1 MNEVILNVISC
12 CFREILY
19 SHAAMAFG
27 WYLVY
32 RACGL
37 HRFKPGAFMAVLELR
52 MLINLLV
59 LEVLAVFC
67 GQESWYPLLHELD
80 SLFHALVSVYLARY
94 FRGHRGK
101 TLLAIIWTEP
111 FAVGCIFGAYTL
123 AYWNTGIVYTMTG
136 QPFSPRDGLV
146 MLFYIPL
153 CILCTLALSP
163 VLRFYRNHSFKHPR
177 LLLILALLGLFER
190 VYINIL
196 AALPYGTYHLT
207 ADLLLGNLVVLL
219 LVGVWRKQARLRKQ
233 LYAQQMRLAEAH
245 IALLREQAAGVM
257 DSRAQLEEQIS
268 LMESLPQK
276 EQTTRIHLYLEELKT
291 QYNTFLEKVR
301 CKDPLV
307 DALLYHREMLCREQ
321 DISTEFS
328 LQQYGR
334 GSLEEQEIIVLLL
347 LLFDGAVRSCQ
358 KTELPRHIALSMA
371 LLKGQFFLE
380 MRYSGKHKLAKEGI
394 RPILKRHDGVL
405 IQQRTETGWQAEILL
420 DAGQKTHGA

>member
-1 MNEVILNVISC
+1 MNELILNIISC

-19 SHAAMAFG
+19 CHAAMAFG

-37 HRFKPGAFMAVLELR
+37 QRFKPGVLIAVLELR

-94 FRGHRGK
+94 FQGHRGK

-111 FAVGCIFGAYTL
+111 FAVGCIMGAYTL

-146 MLFYIPL
+146 ILFYLPL
-153 CILCTLALSP
+153 CVLCTLALSP
-163 VLRFYRNHSFKHPR
+163 VLRFYRNYPFKHPR
-177 LLLILALLGLFER
+177 LLMILALLGVFER
-190 VYINIL
+190 VCINIL
-196 AALPYGTYHLT
+196 AALPYGTYQLT
-207 ADLLLGNLVVLL
+207 ADLFLGNLVVLF
-219 LVGVWRKQARLRKQ
+219 LVGVWRKKARLQKR
-233 LYAQQMRLAEAH
+233 LYDQQMRSAEAH
-245 IALLREQAAGVM
+245 LALLREQAAGAM

-276 EQTTRIHLYLEELKT
+276 EQTERIRLYLEELKA
-291 QYNTFLEKVR
+291 QYNAFLEKAR

-307 DALLYHREMLCREQ
+307 DALLYHQEMVCRAQE
-321 DISTEFS
+321 ISTEFS

-334 GSLEEQEIIVLLL
+334 GSLEEQEILILLL
-347 LLFDGAVRSCQ
+347 LLFDGAIRSCQ
-358 KTELPRHIALSMA
+358 KTELTRNIALSMA

-380 MRYSGKHKLAKEGI
+380 ICYSGKHKLAKDGI
-394 RPILKRHDGVL
+394 RPILNRHDGIL
-405 IQQRTETGWQAEILL
+405 IQKRTKTGWRAEILL
-420 DAGQKTHGA
+420 HAGR